1 MLSIL
6 NLHHSYDKKEEVLT
20 DINLNINRGDFVAIA
35 GSNGSGKTTLIKL
48 ICNLLKLQKG
58 SITFNETHHTSL
70 TVQSQIVYLPSDNY
84 VPEFLTGREYIALM
98 SKLYK
103 KQIDE
108 ENLKLISS
116 HLSMNNKLTEMVE
129 SYSHGMQKKLQLINA
144 LLINPPIMIIDE
156 TLNGID
162 VEAKEI
168 IKVLL
173 DAYVSN
179 GGTVIICSHDLPL
192 MEEISDRVILLYKGK
207 VYLDDFVVNLKKS
220 LSEHFKEL
228 MNLEEVK
235 NEINKGFQ
243 FSPFD

>member
-1 MLSIL
+1 MLSIQNL
-6 NLHHSYDKKEEVLT
+6 NHSYDKKEEVLSH
-20 DINLNINRGDFVAIA
+20 INLHIKRGDFVAIA

-48 ICNLLKLQKG
+48 ICNLLKLQNG
-58 SITFNETHHTSL
+58 SISFKDTPHTSL
-70 TVQSQIVYLPSDNY
+70 SVQSQIVYLPSDNY
-84 VPEFLTGREYIALM
+84 VPEFLTGKEYIMLM
-98 SKLYK
+98 AKLYK
-103 KQIDE
+103 KKIDVD
-108 ENLKLISS
+108 NLNLIST

-162 VEAKEI
+162 IEAKEI

-173 DAYVSN
+173 DAYVNN

-207 VYLDDFVVNLKKS
+207 VYLDDFVGNLQKS

-235 NEINKGFQ
+235 NEINTGFQ
-243 FSPFD
+243 FNSFD